1 MSEKSQNQRS
11 DEEPEESGQAEASGE
26 IDETTAAG
34 VVAPRTGRQEDADTV
49 VGPGPA
55 GHAPMDAMNFRTPEE
70 AAGDATRFPARDALG
85 EPSGLDDSAD
95 ADEPVENGHATGA
108 GGSATPEPAAALT
121 ADRLLAP
128 RDRAPAA
135 GWRRWLYQATLG
147 RVNVGDSD
155 AVRLRRL
162 RENAIKAQLSGGTKY
177 VTVLSRKGGVGKTTA
192 TTLLGMALAEVRE
205 DRIAALD
212 ANPDRGTLSDR
223 SPGQAIFTAR
233 QLVQNRYLVDSFA
246 KISQYAA
253 RQGSRLHVLAS
264 DTDPHVAEAFDDSDY
279 RAVTEL
285 MGKFYSIVLTDS
297 GTGMVHSVMQG
308 SLEKSDMVVLV
319 SGASV
324 DEARLASET
333 LSWLEAHGRQDLAR
347 NAIVVINQSAGL
359 ARGVDVDEIEAHF
372 ASRVDSVVRLPYDP
386 HLAEGSE
393 VSLER
398 LRPTTREAVMELAA
412 LVVDEL
418 RDAR

>member
-11 DEEPEESGQAEASGE
+11 DEGPDESGPAEALGGRGA
-26 IDETTAAG
+26 DETI
-34 VVAPRTGRQEDADTV
+34 
-49 VGPGPA
+49 
-55 GHAPMDAMNFRTPEE
+55 
-70 AAGDATRFPARDALG
+70 AAGDATRFPAREALG
-85 EPSGLDDSAD
+85 EPSGSGEVID
-95 ADEPVENGHATGA
+95 AAELAASGYATGT
-108 GGSATPEPAAALT
+108 GGSAAPEPAAAMT
-121 ADRLLAP
+121 ADRLPAP

-135 GWRRWLYQATLG
+135 GWRRWIYQATLG
-147 RVNVGDSD
+147 RVNVGDAD

-162 RENAIKAQLSGGTKY
+162 RESAIKAQLSGGTKY

-223 SPGQAIFTAR
+223 SPGQAKFTAR
-233 QLVQNRYLVDSFA
+233 QLVQNRHLVDSFA
-246 KISQYAA
+246 KSSQYAA

-264 DTDPHVAEAFDDSDY
+264 DTDPHVAGAFDDSDY
-279 RAVTEL
+279 HAVTEL
-285 MGKFYSIVLTDS
+285 MGKSYSIVLTDS

-324 DEARLASET
+324 DEARSASET
-333 LSWLEAHGRQDLAR
+333 FSWLEAHGRQDLAR

-398 LRPTTREAVMELAA
+398 LRPSTREAVMELAA